1 MKGDG
6 GMVLVVGGSQMY
18 GAPPY
23 LAGLGALRA
32 GTDRVYTLA
41 PSSAA
46 AAAAALDMHV
56 LPVRD
61 KELAPADV
69 EDLVRVSDAVEQ
81 RLAETAAAGR
91 VVWLVGPGL
100 GGSPVADRVLEALCA
115 ARTRGGGRSAAVV
128 VDGSLGGGEQG
139 RQRIAAL
146 GTAVVLLNRAEA
158 AALAGPGHRPV
169 PVSDLVRLADRTGA
183 TAVVTKDRVDR
194 VVTSSGVVHQITAG
208 DPSLAKSGSGDVLAG
223 VTAGLLAQGLPAPQ
237 AAALACY
244 LVGTAGQR
252 LARRTG
258 PGWLPSDLPDALAGP
273 MRELATSRARLN
285 RIAQLITDVPNRWR
299 QS

>member
-1 MKGDG
+1 
-6 GMVLVVGGSQMY
+6 MVFVVGGSQMY

-32 GTDRVYTLA
+32 GTDRVYVLA
-41 PSSAA
+41 PASPA
-46 AAAAALDMHV
+46 AAAAALGMHM
-56 LPVRD
+56 LPVRGR
-61 KELAPADV
+61 ELAPADV
-69 EDLVRVSDAVEQ
+69 EDLVRASDAVEQ
-81 RLAETAAAGR
+81 RLAQTGAAGR

-100 GGSPVADRVLEALCA
+100 GGSPVADRVLEALCV
-115 ARTRGGGRSAAVV
+115 ARNRSGVRSSAVV

-139 RQRIAAL
+139 RQRLAAL
-146 GTAVVLLNRAEA
+146 GAAVVLLNRAEA
-158 AALAGPGHRPV
+158 AALAGQRHRPV
-169 PVSDLVRLADRTGA
+169 RLPVTDLVRLAGRTGA
-183 TAVVTKDRVDR
+183 TAVVAKDRVDR
-194 VVTSSGVVHQITAG
+194 VVTSSELVHQITAG
-208 DPSLAKSGSGDVLAG
+208 HPSLAKSGSGDVLAG

-258 PGWLPSDLPDALAGP
+258 VGWLPSDLPDALADP
-273 MRELATSRARLN
+273 MRHLLESRPRLN